1 MYEDTL
7 KHVNLF
13 SSLDKKGLLALA
25 KSCQERKYSAGS
37 TLFSQG
43 DTGVGLYVLTS
54 GTVRPRS
61 APNRGLRRAGG

>member
-13 SSLDKKGLLALA
+13 SSLNKKELQALA

-43 DTGVGLYVLTS
+43 DTGVGLSNREPGNRSLPGSLFVLM
-54 GTVRPRS
+54 
-61 APNRGLRRAGG
+61 